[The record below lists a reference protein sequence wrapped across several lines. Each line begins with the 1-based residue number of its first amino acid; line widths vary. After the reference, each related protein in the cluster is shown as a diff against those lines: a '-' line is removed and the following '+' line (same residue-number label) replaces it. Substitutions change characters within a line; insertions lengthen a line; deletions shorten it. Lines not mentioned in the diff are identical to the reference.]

1 MIMSRKELIA
11 YLKAEESVFATKKRG
26 LLSKLGILSDSQ
38 KIRKFQ
44 RLYRIVEYL
53 TNTHK
58 KNIIVQLYRKILEL
72 KLNKMAER
80 FGFTI
85 PINVIDKGLVIPHR
99 GTIIINPHAV
109 IGENCTIHAGVN
121 IGAATGTKYDAPKI
135 GKNVFI
141 GPGVKIFGNITIAD
155 NIDIGANSVVN
166 KSFHESGI
174 TIAGVPAKKVSN
186 KSYTVDEARL

>member
-1 MIMSRKELIA
+1 
-11 YLKAEESVFATKKRG
+11 
-26 LLSKLGILSDSQ
+26 
-38 KIRKFQ
+38 
-44 RLYRIVEYL
+44 
-53 TNTHK
+53 
-58 KNIIVQLYRKILEL
+58 
-72 KLNKMAER
+72 MAER

-155 NIDIGANSVVN
+155 NIAIGANSVVN